1 MHILILEDDK
11 GISILNQ
18 ALEEEGYLA
27 SVASDALKGFERLKN
42 TFNLIV
48 EDWMPKITGLELCK
62 AIKINYSSIS
72 ILF

>member
-1 MHILILEDDK
+1 VILSLRLNKIVECIFYFRDDK
-11 GISILNQ
+11 GCSILNQ

-48 EDWMPKITGLELCK
+48 EDWMPQK
-62 AIKINYSSIS
+62 
-72 ILF
+72 

>member
-11 GISILNQ
+11 GIVQFLNQ

-48 EDWMPKITGLELCK
+48 EDWMPQNNWTRIVQS
-62 AIKINYSSIS
+62 NQN
-72 ILF
+72 